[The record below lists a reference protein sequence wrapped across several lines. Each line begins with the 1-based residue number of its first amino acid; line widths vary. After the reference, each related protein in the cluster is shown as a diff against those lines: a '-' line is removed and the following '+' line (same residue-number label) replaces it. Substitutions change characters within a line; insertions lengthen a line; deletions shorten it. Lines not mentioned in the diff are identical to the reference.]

1 MASKKNAI
9 RWSDK
14 SFPIQGPN
22 HTFSGDGHDKLMD
35 FAKDTFPLAVY
46 GMQDVFSGY
55 LVYLKVWMSNSN
67 PKLIGRWYLDHLNKS
82 KGKYFSIWCD
92 KQQFSYFIWHEKC
105 SIIISHIFHWDYSL
119 VVFKALC
126 YWLSVGNVKIPYII
140 ENPCSDVSLIKNN
153 NI

>member
-1 MASKKNAI
+1 MQRKICEQHQLAVPQGLVYDVMTKVDPEGLERRRKVGRGKRQRGATGTFTSL
-9 RWSDK
+9 
-14 SFPIQGPN
+14 GPN

-82 KGKYFSIWCD
+82 KVISCRLILD
-92 KQQFSYFIWHEKC
+92 KGTETGMATIH
-105 SIIISHIFHWDYSL
+105 
-119 VVFKALC
+119 
-126 YWLSVGNVKIPYII
+126 
-140 ENPCSDVSLIKNN
+140 
-153 NI
+153 